1 MNTDYKYPI
10 YVGLK
15 LTNPWK
21 SSTIKVNNIEI
32 STKPKLIYSKEELL
46 QLKPLEKYL
55 VISFILEEI
64 IVTPRKEEIKKE
76 IKKED
81 IVEETKE
88 KSKKIRKKNND
99 NLEADIQ
106 KV

>member
-55 VISFILEEI
+55 VISFIPEEI
-64 IVTPRKEEIKKE
+64 IVTPRKEE

-88 KSKKIRKKNND
+88 KSKKIRKRNND